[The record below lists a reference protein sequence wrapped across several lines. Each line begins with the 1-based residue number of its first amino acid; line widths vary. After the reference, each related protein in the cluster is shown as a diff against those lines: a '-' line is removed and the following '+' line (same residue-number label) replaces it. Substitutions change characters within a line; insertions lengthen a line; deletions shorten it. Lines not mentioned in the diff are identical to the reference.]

1 MKGFEYYSILGAFCF
16 FASCSVCL
24 VLGNIYLTMKSEV
37 LYHPLKVRLSIF
49 QSCFILIEILE
60 ILILAYEPLDF
71 LFYFSEF
78 FKALLVLCY
87 MEILLK
93 ILGFEN
99 IEGKRF
105 SQAQVESILI
115 THNEFQILCFSFSLK
130 NQEEVHWFLL
140 KNRISVIQYCIIS
153 LCEVIIAIFLK
164 FYVKDNLAF
173 GVLSP
178 SSGFMW
184 LLILKMFSFTL
195 LIYNLSLFCKALHQA
210 SEVGL
215 VSLEQKSNFMLF
227 VLVVTELQVVVI
239 SIITNFTGIY
249 EENPATDSV
258 KLVNLF
264 YAFEVIIILTKIPQ
278 LLTLTYIDNT
288 NKKDDVSNIVT
299 ELSSVR

>member
-1 MKGFEYYSILGAFCF
+1 MKGFEHFSILGAFSF
-16 FASCSVCL
+16 FATFSIGL
-24 VLGNIYLTMKSEV
+24 VLANIYLTIKSEV
-37 LYHPLKVRLSIF
+37 LYHPLKARLSIF
-49 QSCFILIEILE
+49 QSFFILIAIFEV
-60 ILILAYEPLDF
+60 LILAYEPLDF

-99 IEGKRF
+99 LEGKRF

-115 THNEFQILCFSFSLK
+115 TQNEFKSLCYCFSLK
-130 NQEEVHWFLL
+130 NQEEVHWFIL

-153 LCEVIIAIFLK
+153 LCEVIIAVFLK
-164 FYVKDNLAF
+164 FYDKDNLAF

-195 LIYNLSLFCKALHQA
+195 LIYNFSLFSEALHQA
-210 SEVGL
+210 SEFSW
-215 VSLEQKSNFMLF
+215 VSLKHKSNFMVV
-227 VLVVTELQVVVI
+227 VLALTELQVVIIAV
-239 SIITNFTGIY
+239 ITNCTGIY
-249 EENPATDSV
+249 SENPAADSV
-258 KLVNLF
+258 KLINLF
-264 YAFEVIIILTKIPQ
+264 YAFEIIMILTKMPQ
-278 LLTLTYIDNT
+278 LLTMTHVDNT